1 MAKAEEKKLKKVVR
15 TTFSLPVQDYHEL
28 ERIAEQKK
36 VSVAWV
42 VRAAVEEYLAAQSP
56 PVHRSS

>member
-1 MAKAEEKKLKKVVR
+1 MANAEEKKLKKVVR
-15 TTFSLPVQDYHEL
+15 TTVSLPVQDYQEL

-42 VRAAVEEYLAAQSP
+42 VRAAVEDYLAAQSP
-56 PVHRSS
+56 VVHRSR